1 MKIVYI
7 CSPYRDNPKANT
19 KAAQQ
24 YCRMAYDAGEIPVAP
39 HLYLPQFLDD
49 DNEAER
55 AFALRLGLRLL
66 KYCAEVWVFG
76 DKITDGMRGEIEQAQ
91 KLGKVIKEFPA
102 AKIRK
107 STPRAFVPPTLEEV
121 TEYIREKGF
130 NVDAKT
136 FYEFFTTPNSKGETW
151 VDSKG
156 QPVRNW
162 KQKLITWNSKGGHAR
177 ASREEKTSY
186 FMNYKQRRYSDGDI
200 KKLGLDLLGE
210 FDEVEACTPIT
221 TV

>member
-1 MKIVYI
+1 MISVKIVYI

-24 YCRMAYDAGEIPVAP
+24 YCRMAYEAGEIPVAP

-49 DNEAER
+49 DKEAER

-66 KYCAEVWVFG
+66 KYCAEIWVFG

-102 AKIRK
+102 AKTRK
-107 STPRAFVPPTLEEV
+107 SSPRAFVPPTLEEV

-130 NVDAKT
+130 NVDPKT
-136 FYEFFTTPNSKGETW
+136 FYEFFTTPNDKGETW

-177 ASREEKTSY
+177 ESKEKVSY
-186 FMNYKQRRYSDGDI
+186 FMNYPQRRYTDEEIKAMGIEVYLGDEI
-200 KKLGLDLLGE
+200 PDLLAE
-210 FDEVEACTPIT
+210 DS
-221 TV
+221 